1 LSPDGKHLAY
11 TAGNCASWQNVW
23 LTVVDGRAHATDFR
37 GRLRLPSDAVIWA
50 HPLAF
55 EPRSGA
61 FLVDVSSYNGECR
74 GPYHR
79 AEELFLVAAAGGAVT
94 RVADISSYMFFSLE
108 CCAAALSPD
117 GRMLAYYAQDNYG
130 YWIRIVSI
138 ASGNTREIKLR
149 VPGWDVGA
157 LDLVWSPNSRRL
169 VYSEPGNVRL
179 YNLSSGSV
187 RTLNKVRLQ
196 RPMLAGFSRNGSV
209 FAYSGLPYRY
219 VQLISLATGARKRAE
234 LPRRPG
240 LGAVGG
246 IWSVLE

>member
-130 YWIRIVSI
+130 YWIRIVP
-138 ASGNTREIKLR
+138 LR
-149 VPGWDVGA
+149 PA
-157 LDLVWSPNSRRL
+157 TQERS
-169 VYSEPGNVRL
+169 
-179 YNLSSGSV
+179 SSGCLA
-187 RTLNKVRLQ
+187 RTSAHSILSGHQTRV
-196 RPMLAGFSRNGSV
+196 GSSTPNPAT
-209 FAYSGLPYRY
+209 FAY
-219 VQLISLATGARKRAE
+219 TT
-234 LPRRPG
+234 
-240 LGAVGG
+240 
-246 IWSVLE
+246 